1 MSISGKASCAKAL
14 SGGANAPAARIAMLS
29 AVNEVARRALTL
41 FFMPV
46 SAQSPD
52 FFGVAAWAER

>member
-14 SGGANAPAARIAMLS
+14 SCGANAPAARVAMLS

-52 FFGVAAWAER
+52 FFGVAAWTER